1 MKKGMHDPFIAL
13 ARIPKLRKYHID
25 VHIVCRSRK
34 IVNSTFPVRNA
45 EEVGNTIRSLRFYRW
60 SMAGLC
66 MGNCEQSIYYAD
78 HSVCE
83 NEDPVA
89 STIILVFAAFL
100 FGFQVNEFL
109 EPIKSTPINLEP

>member
-1 MKKGMHDPFIAL
+1 MIHSLLLL
-13 ARIPKLRKYHID
+13 AFQSSGNITSTYISCAEVGKLLTPHFQYEI
-25 VHIVCRSRK
+25 
-34 IVNSTFPVRNA
+34 NA